1 MKYIDITNDQ
11 YFSLLIVTNINSA
24 VCVLVN
30 SYSNVE
36 ILKIYDHGETD
47 YEVQAL
53 ESQNKITITLPT
65 PYNQGFAIFSGAYS
79 SVALRS
85 V

>member
-11 YFSLLIVTNINSA
+11 YFSLMIVTNVNSA
-24 VCVLVN
+24 VCVLAN
-30 SYSNVE
+30 SYSDVQ
-36 ILKIYDHGETD
+36 ILKIYDHAVTN

-65 PYNQGFAIFSGAYS
+65 PYNQGFAIFSGANS
-79 SVALRS
+79 SVALRT